1 MHFHNGNLHPGSV
14 HFMNN
19 RLQFTETCSLLRI
32 NVLPDFKAGIN
43 AAVQQFNVKC
53 ISMLLDFKHLL
64 CDVLSKLIVYCLDV
78 YGSQLWDYES
88 GRAEVFMLPGERRC
102 AGFGNCQM
110 LHTALCCPLYA
121 TVTQMLEELTWVPLS
136 KTRENARLILF
147 YKIINNLAMVPH
159 SCLEKAD
166 GRTRKN
172 HNLKFRHIGYNV
184 DPYGQSFF
192 PKCISAWNGLAQEI
206 AEANTLDLF
215 KSKLAH

>member
-1 MHFHNGNLHPGSV
+1 MAVTNNQDAEKLQEDLTKLEKWEQTWQMKFHPDKYQVLTITRKKEPIHFDYVLHGHKLEHVQTAKYLGVTIS
-14 HFMNN
+14 HDMRWNN
-19 RLQFTETCSLLRI
+19 SDKLEMVQRR
-32 NVLPDFKAGIN
+32 
-43 AAVQQFNVKC
+43 AARFVKGR
-53 ISMLLDFKHLL
+53 
-64 CDVLSKLIVYCLDV
+64 
-78 YGSQLWDYES
+78 YGMYES
-88 GRAEVFMLPGERRC
+88 
-102 AGFGNCQM
+102 
-110 LHTALCCPLYA
+110 
-121 TVTQMLEELTWVPLS
+121 VTQMLEELTWVPLS
-136 KTRENARLILF
+136 KRRENARLILF

-166 GRTRKN
+166 GCTRKK

>member
-1 MHFHNGNLHPGSV
+1 MQIMRPPTHRKTGMAPTWREKTAHIQKNTPIGEIPPPPLPHGFFYL
-14 HFMNN
+14 
-19 RLQFTETCSLLRI
+19 CST
-32 NVLPDFKAGIN
+32 
-43 AAVQQFNVKC
+43 
-53 ISMLLDFKHLL
+53 H
-64 CDVLSKLIVYCLDV
+64 
-78 YGSQLWDYES
+78 
-88 GRAEVFMLPGERRC
+88 
-102 AGFGNCQM
+102 
-110 LHTALCCPLYA
+110 
-121 TVTQMLEELTWVPLS
+121 WVPLS
-136 KTRENARLILF
+136 KKRENARLILF

>member
-1 MHFHNGNLHPGSV
+1 MASDQEGLVKLNKL
-14 HFMNN
+14 
-19 RLQFTETCSLLRI
+19 LLFTTL
-32 NVLPDFKAGIN
+32 
-43 AAVQQFNVKC
+43 
-53 ISMLLDFKHLL
+53 HLL
-64 CDVLSKLIVYCLDV
+64 TTDCKL
-78 YGSQLWDYES
+78 
-88 GRAEVFMLPGERRC
+88 
-102 AGFGNCQM
+102 
-110 LHTALCCPLYA
+110 
-121 TVTQMLEELTWVPLS
+121 LEELTWVPLS
-136 KTRENARLILF
+136 KRRENARLILF

-215 KSKLAH
+215 NFKSKLAH